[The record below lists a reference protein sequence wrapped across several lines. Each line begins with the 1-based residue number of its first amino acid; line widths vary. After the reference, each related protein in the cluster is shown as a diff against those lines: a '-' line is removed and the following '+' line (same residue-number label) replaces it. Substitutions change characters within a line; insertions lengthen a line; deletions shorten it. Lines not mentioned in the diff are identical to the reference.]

1 MQINIFQSLTVEE
14 YSVQKKKP
22 QFQSESRGI
31 TSAFCGQVR
40 NSTVTTII
48 LFLVSGSPCR

>member
-14 YSVQKKKP
+14 YSVQKKKA

-31 TSAFCGQVR
+31 TSALCGQVR